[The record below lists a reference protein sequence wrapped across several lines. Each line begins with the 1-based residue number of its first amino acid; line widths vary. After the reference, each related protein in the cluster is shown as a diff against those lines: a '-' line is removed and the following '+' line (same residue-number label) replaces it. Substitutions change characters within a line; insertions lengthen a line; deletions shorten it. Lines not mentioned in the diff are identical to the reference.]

1 MRVALEELEAAHK
14 KVTDKL
20 SHLSTRNINKR
31 IKRRDMDVSK
41 LVSEKLAL
49 QEKLVESAALQNVKT
64 DLEDAK
70 AQLDETK
77 SVCAKLEASVEKQRK
92 ERHSL
97 VKKVW
102 YRDKKVSKLKE
113 DSCNE
118 EDIAFYK
125 NRAEFLDARVKEL
138 HQCIALCEDKTVT
151 TYEDGRYTNTVRELI
166 MELLSLNVS
175 ISKVNQVIRSTLKK
189 MANIEVGRLPA
200 KATTSKLITEARV
213 LADIEVGL
221 AMKNNEPETALG
233 NIIHGD
239 GTTKFHKK
247 YQNFQS
253 TVADGTS
260 RSTGLMEMRRGD
272 TAAVVA
278 AFEERMMEIAEAIE
292 TVEGEEKD
300 KFYKE
305 LMSSVTATMTD
316 QGPTMPQFSEKL
328 APIRETLLPSVVE
341 NWKDLP
347 PDLESTCKEFCTF
360 FCKMHPII
368 NFAEEVNKTLKL
380 YEDIATSGKNLHT
393 LLTAEAGVTRLVR
406 TASKAFHTVGP
417 TSQVWK
423 TSFLSFLRGSM
434 ERTTDWYTMLE
445 TGPIS
450 CSKVLRQLCF
460 TISTSSPS

>member
-1 MRVALEELEAAHK
+1 MQKKIAQESCSKAEDDKRYLQDQLDQLQTAYETTLNTLQETQRRINPIEEDLNDYKQKCDKRVALEELEAAHK

-20 SHLSTRNINKR
+20 LHLSTRNVNKR

-138 HQCIALCEDKTVT
+138 HQCIALCEDKTLT

-175 ISKVNQVIRSTLKK
+175 
-189 MANIEVGRLPA
+189 M
-200 KATTSKLITEARV
+200 
-213 LADIEVGL
+213 
-221 AMKNNEPETALG
+221 
-233 NIIHGD
+233 
-239 GTTKFHKK
+239 
-247 YQNFQS
+247 
-253 TVADGTS
+253 
-260 RSTGLMEMRRGD
+260 
-272 TAAVVA
+272 
-278 AFEERMMEIAEAIE
+278 
-292 TVEGEEKD
+292 
-300 KFYKE
+300 
-305 LMSSVTATMTD
+305 
-316 QGPTMPQFSEKL
+316 
-328 APIRETLLPSVVE
+328 
-341 NWKDLP
+341 
-347 PDLESTCKEFCTF
+347 
-360 FCKMHPII
+360 
-368 NFAEEVNKTLKL
+368 
-380 YEDIATSGKNLHT
+380 
-393 LLTAEAGVTRLVR
+393 
-406 TASKAFHTVGP
+406 
-417 TSQVWK
+417 
-423 TSFLSFLRGSM
+423 
-434 ERTTDWYTMLE
+434 
-445 TGPIS
+445 
-450 CSKVLRQLCF
+450 
-460 TISTSSPS
+460 